1 MLAWAR
7 DQRLLESEHFDVRNP
22 KTGKYER
29 REHLWV
35 PVKARK
41 KYKANDAVS
50 KKSASGKHRINN
62 PDQAAMDTGF
72 T

>member
-7 DQRLLESEHFDVRNP
+7 DQRLLESEHFD
-22 KTGKYER
+22 
-29 REHLWV
+29 V